1 MKRILIKS
9 ILLLMG
15 ILFLFCDFSFATDL
29 SVRYTY
35 NLSDRITYNRYNIV
49 LVVDA
54 SGSMRSTDGSGLRF
68 DAIGKFVALLA
79 HRGNRVGA
87 VVFNDG
93 IVCKQEMTDMDDF
106 PEKKYLIG
114 NIRNISPRGDTNIG
128 RGLQTA
134 VDMLNTDKDPNLPSI
149 VLLLSDGNTDL
160 PTEDEIALSLRE
172 KADAVQMMME
182 SDYKVYAI
190 SLNADGS
197 ANSAELL
204 QIANATSGEFE
215 EVTKAADLDAVFA
228 LYYFLIYNAI
238 DYQNVTKTFS
248 SSGEIEGTFE
258 IPPVGVEEVNIVLS
272 SNVTDYSL
280 TSPNRFYPKNEIA
293 SFAYIAESYTIIK
306 IIDPIPG
313 KWEYYLKGTPGDSI
327 QINIVYNTNL
337 AARLSIIPSSNN
349 YMMND
354 NVMAEVWLEES
365 GKNIAREQYQDFQA
379 TLTVTDGK
387 GETQIFS
394 MEIVN
399 NGYLALVQDDRK
411 VNTENLARRTAI
423 SSFAYD
429 LALTKSGSYT
439 LEAEVA
445 GVGYLL
451 ETESIIIN
459 VENTPPAF
467 IQNIEKTIKLW
478 PFAKNETEI
487 DLTPAARDEQDAVL
501 RYEVESS
508 AFNNDEYSID
518 GAILK
523 MTGYSLS
530 KGLFK
535 IRAIDSDGAYCNFEV
550 LIKTVNVTF
559 WGMML
564 LILAALLALGIV
576 ALSTWILLQKRF
588 YGTCY
593 VQQFDNEGNYYEEQ
607 SFTKGRGRLKLSTFE
622 IDNIGFRTDKC
633 YFQATGKRHIFLCMN
648 EYVYGDGSIGKKFHI
663 DGDRFGVTIMKDES
677 SAKGI
682 RVKFQSQLPDP
693 YKWTDYS
700 DLRSKI

>member
-1 MKRILIKS
+1 M
-9 ILLLMG
+9 
-15 ILFLFCDFSFATDL
+15 FCDFSFATDL

-93 IVCKQEMTDMDDF
+93 IVFKQEMTDMDDF

-149 VLLLSDGNTDL
+149 ILLLSDGNTDL

-197 ANSAELL
+197 ANSAELS

-272 SNVTDYSL
+272 SNVTDYTL
-280 TSPNRFYPKNEIA
+280 TSPDRFYPKNEIA

-306 IIDPIPG
+306 IIDPLPG
-313 KWEYYLKGTPGDSI
+313 KWEYYLKGVPGDSI

-354 NVMAEVWLEES
+354 NVRVEVWLEES
-365 GKNIAREQYQDFQA
+365 GKNIAREQYQDFEA
-379 TLTVTDGK
+379 TLTVIDGK
-387 GETQIFS
+387 GEVQTLGMSIGRYEFS
-394 MEIVN
+394 I
-399 NGYLALVQDDRK
+399 Q
-411 VNTENLARRTAI
+411 NTEDKVDMQNLRPRNQ
-423 SSFAYD
+423 SSYFYYD
-429 LALTKSGSYT
+429 LPLAKSGSYT
-439 LEAEVA
+439 LKAEVA

-451 ETESIIIN
+451 ETESIILN
-459 VENTPPAF
+459 VENTPPVF
-467 IQNIEKTIKLW
+467 IQNIEKTVKLW
-478 PFAKNETEI
+478 PFANNETEI

-530 KGLFK
+530 KGLFR
-535 IRAIDSDGAYCNFEV
+535 IRAIDSDGAYCNFDV
-550 LIKTVNVTF
+550 FIKTVNVTF

-564 LILAALLALGIV
+564 LILAALLALGII

-593 VQQFDNEGNYYEEQ
+593 VQQFDNEGNYYEEL

-622 IDNIGFRTDKC
+622 IGNTGLKTNKS

-648 EYVYGDGSIGKKFHI
+648 EYVYGDGSIGKKFRI
-663 DGDRFGVTIMKDES
+663 DGSGFAITVMKDES
-677 SAKGI
+677 SNKGI
-682 RVKFQSQLPDP
+682 RVRFQSKLPDP
-693 YKWTDYS
+693 YMWSDYS
-700 DLRSKI
+700 DLRFKI